1 MATGIQLKRNATT
14 DTGETVLITNP
25 NANAEILENLP
36 FPVQTTFKAYGGT
49 AWCNVFST
57 ITNPATVSGNSVQL
71 FILEG
76 LFHVCNNSDGSGDKI
91 TRVGDN
97 LYNGWVVLPS
107 ALRKFT
113 AVYSAIISV
122 DIGRGGSESYGATAN
137 TRPYTDG
144 TSDYYNKSTGAIG
157 IKVYAPLAGN
167 TSEIS
172 INVNARIVG
181 TCSQSV

>member
-25 NANAEILENLP
+25 NTNAEILENLP

-76 LFHVCNNSDGSGDKI
+76 NFHICGDSSGTQSYI
-91 TRVGDN
+91 SRVGDN
-97 LYNGWVVLPS
+97 LYDGWAVIPS

-113 AVYSAIISV
+113 KVYSAVMSV
-122 DIGRGGSESYGATAN
+122 DIGRGGSASYGATVS

-144 TSDYYNKSTGAIG
+144 TGEYCNGSAIAV
-157 IKVYAPLAGN
+157 KVYAPLAN
-167 TSEIS
+167 NADRID
-172 INVNARIVG
+172 ININARIVG